1 MRLGKED
8 MIDEDHDNRTTEE
21 KEAQNAL
28 QEIFDAADGKD
39 SGIKEDPCWHFWLA
53 YYSDF
58 SEMVAFPTEI
68 EALRHAVGNH
78 MSVKKVYAGFSL
90 RYDSYQL

>member
-1 MRLGKED
+1 MGVFDDDRKA
-8 MIDEDHDNRTTEE
+8 DEQ
-21 KEAQNAL
+21 EAQTAL

-39 SGIKEDPCWHFWLA
+39 DGVKEDLCWHFWLA

-68 EALRHAVGNH
+68 EALRYAIKNH
-78 MSVKKVYAGFSL
+78 MSVKKVYVYAGFSL